1 MTGAE
6 LQTKDMIAMVVLPL
20 AVILGTVLLSL
31 LPRLRDPAFF
41 LMVGGQ
47 VVSDKADINI
57 LSSEWY
63 RGTTRGFE
71 LSFVD
76 ILAWALILTTIIT
89 PMRHQKRIYW
99 PMSLT
104 FLLLYFGIAIYS
116 VVTSEPKLFGSFE
129 VSKILRAI
137 VAFWAAALHVQ
148 SERELKVLVLAIATA
163 VWLQGLL
170 AIKHRVFMHVERATG
185 TLNHANSLSMYLCM
199 TGPFLVAAATST
211 WKSKWIQYYCYGAL
225 AFATIGILLTIS
237 RAGIPTFALVC
248 LGAAAFCFSWK
259 FTIKKIAV
267 ALVLMCAL
275 AGMVALSWD
284 KLAARFGSASLEDEM
299 NTQGFENRGQY
310 FGLVAAILRE
320 RSNGVGLNN
329 WSYWVSKRY
338 GVITGTPYEDY
349 DDIPQ
354 TMLDSPIVYDWGPKY
369 APPAHSL
376 GVITVGEMGWI
387 GFWIFAALWVRW
399 LWLTGSFLWRRST
412 SPLRRMGIGIFFS
425 VCGVFLQ
432 SLTEW
437 VFRQTQILLTF
448 HILIGTAASLYYMR
462 NRKWAYQEALEEEPV
477 AERVVP
483 VRARTREHAHASRAH
498 TQEV

>member
-1 MTGAE
+1 M
-6 LQTKDMIAMVVLPL
+6 LVLPL
-20 AVILGTVLLSL
+20 AAILGTALLSL

-41 LMVGGQ
+41 LMAGGQ
-47 VVSDKADINI
+47 VVSDRLDINI

-76 ILAWALILTTIIT
+76 VLAWALILTTILT
-89 PMRHQKRIYW
+89 PMRHQKRMYW
-99 PMSLT
+99 PMS
-104 FLLLYFGIAIYS
+104 FGFMLLYLGVAIYS
-116 VVTSEPKLFGSFE
+116 VTTSEPKLFGAFE
-129 VSKILRAI
+129 ASKIMRAI
-137 VAFWAAALHVQ
+137 VVFWAAALHVQ
-148 SERELKVLVLAIATA
+148 SERELKILVLAIATA

-170 AIKHRVFMHVERATG
+170 AIKHRVFMHVDRATG
-185 TLNHANSLSMYLCM
+185 TLTHANSLSMYLCM
-199 TGPFLVAAATST
+199 TGPFLVAAAMSN
-211 WKSKWIQYYCYGAL
+211 WKNKWVNYYCYGAIAL
-225 AFATIGILLTIS
+225 ASLGILLTIS
-237 RAGIPTFALVC
+237 RAGIPTFALVT

-259 FTIKKIAV
+259 ITIKKIAI
-267 ALVLMCAL
+267 ALVIMCAL
-275 AGMVALSWD
+275 GGVVALSWD
-284 KLAARFGSASLEDEM
+284 KLAERFGSATLEDEM

-320 RSNGVGLNN
+320 RDRGVGLNN

-354 TMLDSPIVYDWGPKY
+354 SMLDSPIIYDWGPKY

-376 GVITVGEMGWI
+376 GVITVGEMGWV
-387 GFWIFAALWVRW
+387 GFWVFVALWLRW
-399 LWLTGSFLWRRST
+399 FWLTGSFLLRRST
-412 SPLRRMGIGIFFS
+412 APVRRMGVGIFFG

-437 VFRQTQILLTF
+437 VFRQTAIILTF
-448 HILIGTAASLYYMR
+448 HIFIGVAASLYYLR
-462 NRKWAYQEALEEEPV
+462 NRKWAFQEALEEEPV

-483 VRARTREHAHASRAH
+483 VREKSRQPAHASRAH
-498 TQEV
+498 PQEV